1 LGQIVRRQ
9 FYVHKIQR
17 KNLLFGAI
25 LLLAYTIILIVS
37 MLLSPASAPMSNA
50 PLAAEK
56 EVTDQFI
63 ALVSRFWPAFSISFI
78 LSLTLGLFLTHRLAG
93 PLYRF
98 EQTIKAI
105 LSGDLS
111 VRIRLREKD
120 EFQELALLLNQ
131 AVVEIEQRLRA
142 IETKG
147 HQLQERLDVVLAE
160 LEQQPQGQV
169 IAQELEPVQNLHNEL
184 MVLIK
189 RFQLSSPPP
198 DFARLEGLRPR
209 SEHPDDR

>member
-1 LGQIVRRQ
+1 LGRIVRRQ

-25 LLLAYTIILIVS
+25 LLFTYTIILVVS
-37 MLLSPASAPMSNA
+37 ILLYPALPLLSNA
-50 PLAAEK
+50 PLVAEK
-56 EVTDQFI
+56 EAANQFI
-63 ALVSRFWPAFSISFI
+63 ALAHRFWPAFSISFI
-78 LSLTLGLFLTHRLAG
+78 VSLALGFFLTHRLAG

-120 EFQELALLLNQ
+120 EFQDLALLLNQ
-131 AVVEIEQRLRA
+131 AIIEIDQRLRA
-142 IETKG
+142 IEAKG
-147 HQLQERLDVVLAE
+147 YQLEERLDEVLAE
-160 LEQQPQGQV
+160 LRDRPQSQV
-169 IAQELEPVQNLHNEL
+169 IAEELDRIQRLHGEL

-189 RFQLSSPPP
+189 RFRLSSPPT
-198 DFARLEGLRPR
+198 DLAHSEYLRSGP
-209 SEHPDDR
+209 EHLDNG

>member
-1 LGQIVRRQ
+1 MGRIVRRQ

-25 LLLAYTIILIVS
+25 LLLAYTIILILS
-37 MLLSPASAPMSNA
+37 MLLPPALTLVSNA
-50 PLAAEK
+50 PLAAKK
-56 EVTDQFI
+56 EAASQFI
-63 ALVSRFWPAFSISFI
+63 ALVNRFWPAFSISFI

-111 VRIRLREKD
+111 IRIRLREKD
-120 EFQELALLLNQ
+120 EFQDLALLLNQ
-131 AVVEIEQRLRA
+131 AIIEMDQRLGA
-142 IETKG
+142 IEAKG
-147 HQLQERLDVVLAE
+147 QQLEERLDEVLAE
-160 LEQQPQGQV
+160 LRHRPQGQA
-169 IAQELEPVQNLHNEL
+169 IAEELDRVQSLHSEL

-189 RFQLSSPPP
+189 RFRLSSPPP
-198 DFARLEGLRPR
+198 DPVPPAGL
-209 SEHPDDR
+209 

>member
-1 LGQIVRRQ
+1 MGQIVRRQ
-9 FYVHKIQR
+9 LYVHKIQR

-25 LLLAYTIILIVS
+25 LLLTYTIVLVVSILLPPALT
-37 MLLSPASAPMSNA
+37 LLSDA
-50 PLAAEK
+50 PLAAKK
-56 EVTDQFI
+56 EVTNQFI
-63 ALVSRFWPAFSISFI
+63 LLTNRFWPAFSVSFI
-78 LSLTLGLFLTHRLAG
+78 LSLILGLFLTHRLAG

-131 AVVEIEQRLRA
+131 AIIEIDQRLGA
-142 IETKG
+142 IEKKG
-147 HQLQERLDVVLAE
+147 QE
-160 LEQQPQGQV
+160 LEERFDEILTELKQRPQGQV
-169 IAQELEPVQNLHNEL
+169 IAQELERVQDLHTEL

-189 RFQLSSPPP
+189 RFRLSSPLP
-198 DFARLEGLRPR
+198 DLAPSEGLRSR
-209 SEHPDDR
+209 SGHLDHG

>member
-1 LGQIVRRQ
+1 LGRIVRRQ

-25 LLLAYTIILIVS
+25 LLLTYTIILIVL
-37 MLLSPASAPMSNA
+37 MLLSPASTPMSNA
-50 PLAAEK
+50 PLAANK
-56 EVTDQFI
+56 EMVNQFI
-63 ALVSRFWPAFSISFI
+63 ALVNRLWPAFSISLI
-78 LSLTLGLFLTHRLAG
+78 LSLILGLFLTHQLAG

-131 AVVEIEQRLRA
+131 AIVEIEQRLRA

-147 HQLQERLDVVLAE
+147 HQLEERLDAVLAE

-169 IAQELEPVQNLHNEL
+169 IAQELEPVQNLHSEL

-198 DFARLEGLRPR
+198 DFAHSEGLRPR
-209 SEHPDDR
+209 SEHLEDR

>member
-1 LGQIVRRQ
+1 MGRIVRRQ

-17 KNLLFGAI
+17 KNLLFGTI
-25 LLLAYTIILIVS
+25 LLLTYTFILIVS
-37 MLLSPASAPMSNA
+37 MFLSPASIPMPNA
-50 PLAAEK
+50 PLAEK
-56 EVTDQFI
+56 KETVNQFI
-63 ALVSRFWPAFSISFI
+63 VLVYRFWPAFSISFI
-78 LSLTLGLFLTHRLAG
+78 LSLILGLFLTHRLAG

-131 AVVEIEQRLRA
+131 AIVEIDQRLRA

-147 HQLQERLDVVLAE
+147 HQLEERLDAVLAE
-160 LEQQPQGQV
+160 LDQQPQGQV
-169 IAQELEPVQNLHNEL
+169 IAQELEPVRNLHSEL

-189 RFQLSSPPP
+189 RFQLSSPSPG
-198 DFARLEGLRPR
+198 FASSEGLRPR
-209 SEHPDDR
+209 SEHLDDR

>member
-1 LGQIVRRQ
+1 LGRIVRRQ

-25 LLLAYTIILIVS
+25 LLISYTIILV
-37 MLLSPASAPMSNA
+37 LSILFSSALIPMSNA
-50 PLAAEK
+50 PRAAEK
-56 EVTDQFI
+56 AITGQFI
-63 ALVSRFWPAFSISFI
+63 VLVSRFWPAFSISFV

-120 EFQELALLLNQ
+120 EFHALALLLNQ
-131 AVVEIEQRLRA
+131 AIVEIEQRLRA
-142 IETKG
+142 IENKG
-147 HQLQERLDVVLAE
+147 HQLEEHLDAVLAE
-160 LEQQPQGQV
+160 LKQRPQGQV
-169 IAQELEPVQNLHNEL
+169 IAEELDQIRGLHSEL
-184 MVLIK
+184 MVLIQ
-189 RFQLSSPPP
+189 RFRLSSQPSNPAVP
-198 DFARLEGLRPR
+198 AGLQKK
-209 SEHPDDR
+209 